1 MKKQPLQDQNAFQD
15 HLTITTP
22 CLKTINNRHLPFSTM
37 VINITM
43 DIQDTKQRCCNHCNK
58 VHAYTSHR
66 NTRKN
71 RAPHCRSDRQS
82 PPKLNSHR
90 CYCQDALNTASTTSG
105 PSNATKIN
113 TCLQPDTALITFHHQ
128 QVSHLTSHN
137 MASSI
142 ETNLI
147 TDTMLDGHTA
157 FHTTLQIVTSQ
168 GCKNLQVKVDPG
180 TDSSIIPVSLLLQH
194 SQNIL

>member
-1 MKKQPLQDQNAFQD
+1 
-15 HLTITTP
+15 
-22 CLKTINNRHLPFSTM
+22 M
-37 VINITM
+37 VTNTTM
-43 DIQDTKQRCCNHCNK
+43 DIQDIKQRCCSHCNK
-58 VHAYTSHR
+58 VHTNTSHR

-82 PPKLNSHR
+82 PTMLNSPR
-90 CYCQDALNTASTTSG
+90 CHCQDAHYTASTTSG

-113 TCLQPDTALITFHHQ
+113 TCPQPDTASITFQHQ

-142 ETNLI
+142 ETHLI
-147 TDTMLDGHTA
+147 TDTAIDAHTA

-168 GCKNLQVKVDPG
+168 GCKPLHVKVDPG
-180 TDSSIIPVSLLLQH
+180 ADCSTIPLSHFQSAFPKHFYKVWSFEEICLKTLVCNMVSS
-194 SQNIL
+194 